1 MKRKQFSNCI
11 LEEQLVIPMNGR
23 AWCLPRL
30 LIFPIFARK
39 NYGIKRLS

>member
-11 LEEQLVIPMNGR
+11 LEEQLGDTDEWW